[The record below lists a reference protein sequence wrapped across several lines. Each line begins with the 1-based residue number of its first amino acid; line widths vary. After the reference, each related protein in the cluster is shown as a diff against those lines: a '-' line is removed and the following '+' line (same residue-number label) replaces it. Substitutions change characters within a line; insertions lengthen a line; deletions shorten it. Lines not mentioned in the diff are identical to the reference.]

1 MPGNNT
7 YREPLNSMSLSERCR
22 YFAEFYKS
30 IGSIGCDTNKETVMV
45 FEEAA
50 NEIDTLN
57 RILDFMDD
65 DHK

>member
-1 MPGNNT
+1 MPGKNT

-22 YFAEFYKS
+22 YFSEFYKT
-30 IGSIGCDTNKETVMV
+30 IGSETDKETAMV